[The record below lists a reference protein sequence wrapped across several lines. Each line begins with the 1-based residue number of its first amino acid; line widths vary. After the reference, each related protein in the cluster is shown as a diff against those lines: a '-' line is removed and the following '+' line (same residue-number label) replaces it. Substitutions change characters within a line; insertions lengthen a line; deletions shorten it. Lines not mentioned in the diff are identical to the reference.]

1 MNGIKIILLVIAE
14 ILIARHTG
22 NLIIQKQI
30 SDLISQK
37 QRQKKNKRKTRRN

>member
-1 MNGIKIILLVIAE
+1 MDVIKIILLVIAE

-37 QRQKKNKRKTRRN
+37 QKEKEKSKNEN